1 MQIYKKINGGKV
13 MSLSSGQEANL
24 VIAPEFRKAKW
35 TITMA
40 ASFGWFF
47 DAYVITIYALT
58 IPLIAKDF
66 HVSTS
71 LLAGGLGSIFLVGY
85 TLGTIIFG
93 TCGDIFGRK
102 TMLGV
107 SIIGYGIATALTALA
122 TGVAS
127 LAVLRFI
134 TGLGGGGELAVGAPF
149 VSEVWD
155 RNHRSTGVGFMYSF
169 YPLGF
174 VFAVVMF
181 HLIAPVWGWR
191 AVYVFSLV
199 PAAVILIL
207 RLRLEESP
215 RFQKLVSQIQSGH
228 SKKISLMKAVSNP
241 ILRYRVLVGFLI
253 FSSLTYGYY
262 AMVFYIPAFV
272 VHTYHLSPA
281 SGAAAVTALLQISG
295 VFGGLTGGFLGD
307 RLGRRI
313 PAIVAAVLLIGTIL
327 FWWGVDLSLAG
338 FCVMTVIGGFLI
350 AYEWAVG
357 IVYVTEIFPTEIRAS
372 GFGWSAGLAR
382 IVSIAAP
389 VMTQVLASAL
399 GVAHAIQIS
408 AAIWLSLIVGYLIS
422 HETRGTELADK
433 VESLVHKV

>member
-1 MQIYKKINGGKV
+1 MSAYTQEPTIIN
-13 MSLSSGQEANL
+13 
-24 VIAPEFRKAKW
+24 APEFRKAKW

-58 IPLIAKDF
+58 IPLIAKTFD
-66 HVSTS
+66 VSTT
-71 LLAGGLGSIFLVGY
+71 LLAGGLGSIFLIGY

-122 TGVAS
+122 TGIVS

-155 RNHRSTGVGFMYSF
+155 RNHRSSGVGFMYSF

-174 VFAVVMF
+174 VFAVIMF

-199 PAAVILIL
+199 PAVVILVL

-215 RFQKLVSQIQSGH
+215 RFQKVVSQIKEGH
-228 SKKISLMKAVSNP
+228 SKKTRLIQAVKNP
-241 ILRYRVLVGFLI
+241 VLRYRILVGFLI
-253 FSSLTYGYY
+253 FVSLTYGYY

-272 VHTYHLSPA
+272 VQKYHLTA
-281 SGAAAVTALLQISG
+281 ATGAAAVTSLLQIAG
-295 VFGGLTGGFLGD
+295 VIGGLTGGIIGD
-307 RLGRRI
+307 RIGRRI
-313 PAIVAAVLLIGTIL
+313 PAIVAAVLLMGSIL
-327 FWWGVDLSLAG
+327 LWWGANLSLTG
-338 FCVMTVIGGFLI
+338 FCIMTVIGGFLI
-350 AYEWAVG
+350 AYLLTHLDQPLSER
-357 IVYVTEIFPTEIRAS
+357 YKTET
-372 GFGWSAGLAR
+372 
-382 IVSIAAP
+382 
-389 VMTQVLASAL
+389 
-399 GVAHAIQIS
+399 
-408 AAIWLSLIVGYLIS
+408 
-422 HETRGTELADK
+422 
-433 VESLVHKV
+433 

>member
-1 MQIYKKINGGKV
+1 MSAYTQEPTIIN
-13 MSLSSGQEANL
+13 
-24 VIAPEFRKAKW
+24 APEFRKAKW

-58 IPLIAKDF
+58 IPLIAKTFD
-66 HVSTS
+66 VSTT
-71 LLAGGLGSIFLVGY
+71 LLAGGLGSIFLIGY

-122 TGVAS
+122 TGIVS

-155 RNHRSTGVGFMYSF
+155 RNHRSSGVGFMYSF

-174 VFAVVMF
+174 VFAVIMF

-199 PAAVILIL
+199 PAVVILVL

-215 RFQKLVSQIQSGH
+215 RFQKVVSQIKKGH
-228 SKKISLMKAVSNP
+228 SKKARLIQAVKNP
-241 ILRYRVLVGFLI
+241 VLRYRILVGFLI
-253 FSSLTYGYY
+253 FVSLTYGYY

-272 VHTYHLSPA
+272 VQKYHLTA
-281 SGAAAVTALLQISG
+281 ATGAAAVTSLLQIAG
-295 VFGGLTGGFLGD
+295 VIGGLTGGIIGD
-307 RLGRRI
+307 RIGRRI
-313 PAIVAAVLLIGTIL
+313 PAIVAAVLLMGSIL
-327 FWWGVDLSLAG
+327 LWWGANLSLTG
-338 FCVMTVIGGFLI
+338 FCIMTVIGGFLI

-389 VMTQVLASAL
+389 VMTQVLAGAL
-399 GVAHAIQIS
+399 GVAHAIQVS
-408 AAIWLSLIVGYLIS
+408 AVIWLSLIVGYLIS

-433 VESLVHKV
+433 IGSLVHKQ

>member
-1 MQIYKKINGGKV
+1 MGV
-13 MSLSSGQEANL
+13 SSEQEFDLA
-24 VIAPEFRKAKW
+24 IAPGFARTRW
-35 TITMA
+35 TVTMA

-58 IPLIAKDF
+58 IPLIARDF

-85 TLGTIIFG
+85 TLGTIAFG
-93 TCGDIFGRK
+93 SCGDIFGRK
-102 TMLGV
+102 AMLGL
-107 SIIGYGIATALTALA
+107 SIVGYGIATALTALA
-122 TGVAS
+122 GGLFS
-127 LAVLRFI
+127 LALLRFI

-155 RNHRSTGVGFMYSF
+155 RKHRGSGVGFMYSF

-199 PAAVILIL
+199 PAGVILIL

-215 RFQKLVSQIQSGH
+215 RFQRVVSQIEAGH
-228 SKKISLMKAVSNP
+228 AKKITLAKAAANP
-241 ILRYRVLVGFLI
+241 ILRYRILVGFLI
-253 FSSLTYGYY
+253 FVSLTYGYY

-272 VHTYHLSPA
+272 VHTYHLAAA
-281 SGAAAVTALLQISG
+281 SGAAAVTALLQVAG
-295 VFGGLTGGFLGD
+295 VVGGLAGGFLGD

-313 PAIVAAVLLIGTIL
+313 PAIVAATLLIATIL
-327 FWWGVDLSLAG
+327 FWWGMALSLTG

-357 IVYVTEIFPTEIRAS
+357 ITYVTEIFPTEIRAS

-389 VMTQVLASAL
+389 VMTQILAGAL
-399 GVAHAIQIS
+399 GVAHAIQVS

-422 HETRGTELADK
+422 HETRGSELADR
-433 VESLVHKV
+433 VEALVHKVR

>member
-1 MQIYKKINGGKV
+1 MSAYTQEPTIIN
-13 MSLSSGQEANL
+13 
-24 VIAPEFRKAKW
+24 APEFRKAKW

-58 IPLIAKDF
+58 IPLIAKTFD
-66 HVSTS
+66 VSTT
-71 LLAGGLGSIFLVGY
+71 LLAGGLGSIFLIGY

-122 TGVAS
+122 TGIVS

-155 RNHRSTGVGFMYSF
+155 RNHRSSGVGFMYSF

-174 VFAVVMF
+174 VFAVIMF

-199 PAAVILIL
+199 PAVVILVL

-215 RFQKLVSQIQSGH
+215 RFQKVVSQIKEGH
-228 SKKISLMKAVSNP
+228 SKKTRLIQAVKNP
-241 ILRYRVLVGFLI
+241 VLRYRILVGFLI
-253 FSSLTYGYY
+253 FVSLTYGYY

-272 VHTYHLSPA
+272 VQKYHLTA
-281 SGAAAVTALLQISG
+281 ATGAAAVTSLLQIAG
-295 VFGGLTGGFLGD
+295 VIGGLTGGIIGD
-307 RLGRRI
+307 RIGRRI
-313 PAIVAAVLLIGTIL
+313 PAIVAAVLLMGSIL
-327 FWWGVDLSLAG
+327 LWWGANLSLTG
-338 FCVMTVIGGFLI
+338 FCIMTVIGGFLI

-389 VMTQVLASAL
+389 VMTQVLAGAL
-399 GVAHAIQIS
+399 GVAHAIQVS
-408 AAIWLSLIVGYLIS
+408 AVIWLSLIVGYLIS

-433 VESLVHKV
+433 IGSLVHKQ

>member
-1 MQIYKKINGGKV
+1 MGTNIDQKIDIDIAE
-13 MSLSSGQEANL
+13 SLS
-24 VIAPEFRKAKW
+24 RTKW
-35 TITMA
+35 TVTLA

-58 IPLIAKDF
+58 IPLISKEF

-71 LLAGGLGSIFLVGY
+71 LLAGGLGSIFLIGY
-85 TLGTIIFG
+85 TIGTIAFG
-93 TCGDIFGRK
+93 SLGDVFGRK
-102 TMLGV
+102 AMLGI
-107 SIIGYGIATALTALA
+107 SIVGYGIATALTALA
-122 TGVAS
+122 GGVFS

-155 RNHRSTGVGFMYSF
+155 RRHRGTGVGFMYSF

-174 VFAVVMF
+174 VFAVLVF
-181 HLIAPVWGWR
+181 HLIAPIWGWR

-199 PAAVILIL
+199 PAAVILLL

-215 RFQKLVSQIQSGH
+215 RFQKIISQIEAGH
-228 SKKISLMKAVSNP
+228 TKKLTLIRAAANP
-241 ILRYRVLVGFLI
+241 ILRYRILVGFLI
-253 FSSLTYGYY
+253 FVSLTYGYY

-281 SGAAAVTALLQISG
+281 TGAAAVTSLLQVAG
-295 VFGGLTGGFLGD
+295 VVGGLTGGFLGD
-307 RLGRRI
+307 RIGRRI
-313 PAIVAAVLLIGTIL
+313 PAIVAAILLVITIL
-327 FWWGVDLSLAG
+327 FWWGSDLSLTG

-357 IVYVTEIFPTEIRAS
+357 ITYVTEIFPTEIRAS

-389 VMTQVLASAL
+389 VTTQMLASAI
-399 GVAHAIQIS
+399 GVAHAIQLS
-408 AAIWLSLIVGYLIS
+408 AVIWLSLIIGYLIS
-422 HETRGTELADK
+422 HETRGTELADR
-433 VESLVHKV
+433 VDMMVHKVQ